1 MITYRPTAATLRVY
15 LAPDGSVSHEERQVH
30 LVIDPPHP
38 VAEDGVLHAA
48 DRALVSLY
56 SDGQRRVSLFEGDAH
71 GWALFG
77 YLTAP
82 PALIAAA
89 EAAVAHL
96 RPAAARAYLT
106 RVDAGDLAEA
116 LGMA

>member
-1 MITYRPTAATLRVY
+1 MTTYRPTAVTLSVY
-15 LAPDGSVSHEERQVH
+15 LGPDGSVSHEERQVH

-38 VAEDGVLHAA
+38 IAEDGVLHAA

-77 YLTAP
+77 YLTAA

-89 EAAVAHL
+89 EAAAAHL

-106 RVDAGDLAEA
+106 RVDADDLAEA
-116 LGMA
+116 LGLA